1 MLKIVLEMNSPKN
14 RSIVVKISSCEE
26 KNQEFLKIEV
36 LYIKIRDSIL
46 FQKYPNVPSGSNIS
60 QHGTSNNVSFN

>member
-14 RSIVVKISSCEE
+14 RNILVKISSSEE

-36 LYIKIRDSIL
+36 LYIKARDSII
-46 FQKYPNVPSGSNIS
+46 FQQK
-60 QHGTSNNVSFN
+60 

>member
-14 RSIVVKISSCEE
+14 RSIFVKISSSEE
-26 KNQEFLKIEV
+26 KNQEFLNIEV

-46 FQKYPNVPSGSNIS
+46 FQK
-60 QHGTSNNVSFN
+60 